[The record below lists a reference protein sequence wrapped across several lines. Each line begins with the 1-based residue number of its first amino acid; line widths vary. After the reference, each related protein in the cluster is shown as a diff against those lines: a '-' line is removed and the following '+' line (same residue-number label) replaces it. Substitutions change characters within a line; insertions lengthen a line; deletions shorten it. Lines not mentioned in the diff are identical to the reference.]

1 MPGETGLDFVR
12 FVLKQKTETA
22 VVMVTAVDDPDL
34 ASTALKI
41 GVFGYIIKPFKA
53 NELVINVNNALHRR
67 DLVIEN
73 RLYQEN
79 LKKMVQ
85 ERTEELE
92 ATLNDL
98 RKAMQGIIHVMV
110 LMIESRDPYT
120 AGHQQRVALLASA
133 LAQEMGLSEQ
143 QIEGVKMASLIHDIG
158 KISVPSEILSKP
170 GKMSEIE
177 YCLVK
182 THPQS
187 GYEILKT
194 ITLPWP
200 IAQIV
205 LQHHERLD
213 GSGYP
218 LGLKDK
224 EILLE
229 AKIIGVADVVEAMAS
244 HRPYRPALGIEKAL
258 EEISQKKG
266 ILYSPEVV
274 DICIKLFTEKGFKLE
289 IL

>member
-1 MPGETGLDFVR
+1 M
-12 FVLKQKTETA
+12 
-22 VVMVTAVDDPDL
+22 
-34 ASTALKI
+34 
-41 GVFGYIIKPFKA
+41 
-53 NELVINVNNALHRR
+53 INVTNALHRR
-67 DLVIEN
+67 NLERQN

-79 LKKMVQ
+79 LEKMVQ
-85 ERTEELE
+85 ERTEELQV
-92 ATLNDL
+92 TLNDL

-110 LMIESRDPYT
+110 LTIESRDPYT
-120 AGHQQRVALLASA
+120 AGHQQRVTLLASA
-133 LAQEMGLSEQ
+133 LAQEMGLSEKEV
-143 QIEGVKMASLIHDIG
+143 EGVKMASLIHDIG

-170 GKMSEIE
+170 GKLTEIE
-177 YCLVK
+177 FSLVK

-187 GYEILKT
+187 GYEILKN

-266 ILYSPEVV
+266 LLYDSKVV
-274 DICIKLFTEKGFKLE
+274 DTCIKLFTEKGFKLE
-289 IL
+289 IA